1 MVPTSRR
8 ALGEAIAPPH
18 ARDSGWRITMA
29 ADGRCAPRAMQAVEM
44 GWRTSFVLPLAMHL
58 VSACLILTGRDL
70 CARAAAAH
78 AHAHAVALT

>member
-1 MVPTSRR
+1 MC
-8 ALGEAIAPPH
+8 AAH
-18 ARDSGWRITMA
+18 AT
-29 ADGRCAPRAMQAVEM
+29 QAVEM

-78 AHAHAVALT
+78 AHAHAVSLT